1 MLDIKKASSEELLQE
16 LTNRNYLKKINIG
29 KYSHYDLIPKYDS
42 KQINAETVYIP
53 QKHHDQ
59 LQ

>member
-1 MLDIKKASSEELLQE
+1 MTDIKKASSEELLQE

-29 KYSHYDLIPKYDS
+29 KYTNHDLISKYGS
-42 KQINAETVYIP
+42 EQINAETVYIP
-53 QKHHDQ
+53 QKRRDQ